1 VTTGSGPYGQR
12 PNQRRPTSRRSEGRR
27 PTPVATRQALLDAGL
42 RLLADDPAAG
52 AFGHLKAGRVAAEA
66 GRTTGAFFHHWP
78 SQEDYVLDLIDYAFR
93 PEQAESLQ
101 AVQADLAEGLEA
113 GREVGEALLSAC
125 RTALDSIADEPQTA
139 IEFLMWKR
147 ATIDPEFGSWVA
159 ERYRDLD
166 AAGAPL
172 FTDLIALTGRQ
183 VRPPFTVETAAALVT
198 AIAHGLVLRHAVARQ
213 TYPPDILGW
222 VVMALLPLIT
232 APTKD
237 HREAAEVV

>member
-1 VTTGSGPYGQR
+1 
-12 PNQRRPTSRRSEGRR
+12 
-27 PTPVATRQALLDAGL
+27 L
-42 RLLADDPAAG
+42 RLLAADPAAG
-52 AFGHLKAGRVAAEA
+52 ALSHLKAGRVAGEA

-78 SQEDYVLDLIDYAFR
+78 SQEDYALDLIDYAFR
-93 PEQAESLQ
+93 PERAESLG

-125 RTALDSIADEPQTA
+125 RTALDSIAVEPQTA
-139 IEFLMWKR
+139 IEFLVWKR
-147 ATIDPEFGSWVA
+147 ASTDPAFGAWVA
-159 ERYRDLD
+159 DRYRELD

-198 AIAHGLVLRHAVARQ
+198 AVAHGLVLRHAVERQ

-222 VVMALLPLIT
+222 VVLALLPLIT
-232 APTKD
+232 APSED
-237 HREAAEVV
+237 HRHAAEIAAALAVEALGPTGGT

>member
-1 VTTGSGPYGQR
+1 
-12 PNQRRPTSRRSEGRR
+12 
-27 PTPVATRQALLDAGL
+27 L

-52 AFGHLKAGRVAAEA
+52 ALGHLKAGRVAAEA
-66 GRTTGAFFHHWP
+66 GRTTGAFFHHWA
-78 SQEDYVLDLIDYAFR
+78 SQEDYVLDLIDYGFR
-93 PEQAESLQ
+93 PEQAESLG
-101 AVQADLAEGLEA
+101 AVQADLAAALEEGK
-113 GREVGEALLSAC
+113 EVGDALLSAC
-125 RTALDSIADEPQTA
+125 RTALDSIAVEPQTA
-139 IEFLMWKR
+139 MEFLMWKR
-147 ATIDPEFGSWVA
+147 ASTDPEFGAWVA

-198 AIAHGLVLRHAVARQ
+198 AVAHGLVLRHAVERQ

-232 APTKD
+232 APSED
-237 HREAAEVV
+237 HRDAAEIVEALAVEALGPIGGT